1 MRVNNDGY
9 LCVIIERTDMAI
21 LKIYNE
27 ITTEEGKQMNRWCM
41 GTDGVCFKDI
51 DEFVASMDEND
62 KSIDVRIHCEGGSVT
77 EGWAIYDK
85 LRATTKEITCTVEG
99 KCASMATVILMAAPK
114 ERRRAYQNAKFC
126 VHNPFMPAMAL
137 GEYVTA
143 DDLERTGKQLRE
155 EQERILNLYVERCG
169 CNKEEMQSLMNDD
182 KYIDSE
188 KAMAIG
194 LIGEVLAPVSAKKSE
209 NNIINKKEEM
219 NEKKVEVKQS
229 LLDKILAKVGLAR
242 IEDVVLDMELSTANG
257 ETITIERE
265 EGEPQIGDVAS
276 PDGEHA
282 MPDGTTIVIA
292 EGVISEIRPAEE
304 QTEEEEEETN
314 EVEDLKKALADKD
327 AEIAD
332 LKAQLETKAKTTED
346 LAILNAVKMAGGTV
360 WLAKVCS
367 TYKVEG
373 RKVSGVIAKKAAEEV
388 TENAIE
394 KELRERRSKK

>member
-1 MRVNNDGY
+1 
-9 LCVIIERTDMAI
+9 MAT

-27 ITTEEGKQMNRWCM
+27 ITTEEGKQINRWCM

-85 LRATTKEITCTVEG
+85 LRHTDKEITCTVEG
-99 KCASMATVILMAAPK
+99 KCASMATVVLMAAPK

-126 VHNPFMPAMAL
+126 VHNPFMPAFAL

-155 EQERILNLYVERCG
+155 EQERILDLYVERCG
-169 CNKEEMQSLMNDD
+169 CDQEEMQALMNED
-182 KYIDSE
+182 KYIDTE

-194 LIGEVLAPVSAKKSE
+194 LIGEVLAPVSAKKEE
-209 NNIINKKEEM
+209 NNITNKKEEM

-242 IEDVVLDMELSTANG
+242 IEDVVLDMELSTADG

-282 MPDGTTIVIA
+282 MPDGTTIVIT

-304 QTEEEEEETN
+304 QTEEEETN

-327 AEIAD
+327 AEIAN
-332 LKAQLETKAKTTED
+332 LKAQLEAKAKTTED
-346 LAILNAVKMAGGTV
+346 LAILNAVKMAGGTD
-360 WLAKVCS
+360 WLAKACS

-373 RKVSGVIAKKAAEEV
+373 RKVSGVSAKKAAEVV
-388 TENAIE
+388 TENAME
-394 KELRERRSKK
+394 KELRERKSRK

>member
-27 ITTEEGKQMNRWCM
+27 ITTEEGKQINRWCM

-85 LRATTKEITCTVEG
+85 LRHTDKEITCTVEG
-99 KCASMATVILMAAPK
+99 KCASMATVVLMAAPK

-126 VHNPFMPAMAL
+126 VHNPFMPAFAL

-169 CNKEEMQSLMNDD
+169 CDKEEMQALMNED
-182 KYIDSE
+182 KYIDTE

-194 LIGEVLAPVSAKKSE
+194 LIGEVLAPVSAKKEE
-209 NNIINKKEEM
+209 NNITNKKEEM

-242 IEDVVLDMELSTANG
+242 IEDVVLDMELSTADG
-257 ETITIERE
+257 ETITIEKE

-304 QTEEEEEETN
+304 QTEEEETN

-327 AEIAD
+327 AEIAN

-346 LAILNAVKMAGGTV
+346 LAILNAVKMAGGTD
-360 WLAKVCS
+360 WLAKACS

-373 RKVSGVIAKKAAEEV
+373 RKVSGVSAKKAAEVV
-388 TENAIE
+388 TENAME
-394 KELRERRSKK
+394 KELRERKSRK

>member
-1 MRVNNDGY
+1 
-9 LCVIIERTDMAI
+9 MAI

-27 ITTEEGKQMNRWCM
+27 ITTEEDKQINRWCM

-85 LRATTKEITCTVEG
+85 LRHTDKEITCTVEG
-99 KCASMATVILMAAPK
+99 KCASMATVVLMAAPK

-126 VHNPFMPAMAL
+126 VHNPFMPAFAL

-155 EQERILNLYVERCG
+155 EQERILDLYVERCG
-169 CNKEEMQSLMNDD
+169 CDKEEMQALMNED
-182 KYIDSE
+182 KYIDTE

-194 LIGEVLAPVSAKKSE
+194 LIGEVLAPVSAKKEE
-209 NNIINKKEEM
+209 NNITNKKEEM

-242 IEDVVLDMELSTANG
+242 IEDVVLDMELSTADG

-292 EGVISEIRPAEE
+292 DGVISDIRPAEE
-304 QTEEEEEETN
+304 EAN

-346 LAILNAVKMAGGTV
+346 LAILNAVKMAGGTD
-360 WLAKVCS
+360 WLAKACS

-373 RKVSGVIAKKAAEEV
+373 RKVSGVSAKKAAEVV
-388 TENAIE
+388 TENAME
-394 KELRERRSKK
+394 KELRERKSRK

>member
-51 DEFVASMDEND
+51 DEFLASMDEDD

-85 LRATTKEITCTVEG
+85 LRATDKEITCTVEG

-126 VHNPFMPAMAL
+126 VHNPFMPTMAL

-143 DDLERTGKQLRE
+143 EDLERTGKQLRE
-155 EQERILNLYVERCG
+155 EQERILDLYVNRCG
-169 CNKEEMQSLMNDD
+169 CDKEEMQALMNED

-242 IEDVVLDMELSTANG
+242 IEDVVLDMELSTADG

-304 QTEEEEEETN
+304 QTEEEETN

-327 AEIAD
+327 AEIAN
-332 LKAQLETKAKTTED
+332 LKAQLEAKAKTTED
-346 LAILNAVKMAGGTV
+346 LAILNAVKMAGGTD
-360 WLAKVCS
+360 WLAKACS

-373 RKVSGVIAKKAAEEV
+373 RKVSGVSAKKAAEVV
-388 TENAIE
+388 TENAME
-394 KELRERRSKK
+394 KELRERKSRK